1 MDVTGDPVALI
12 YNKPGDEGS
21 AYTLRLPSGKEVV
34 IGDAEDDY
42 WTLAN
47 IIDKHFPTG
56 FVDRFRD
63 QLRSFDIIV
72 TRSAG
77 DDQAVLVM
85 IDGTFDEDG
94 QPPLRVL
101 VNDEPVFSQADFS
114 GDANDEGASTLARRR
129 SPSSRTRSATATP
142 RCTLPDPARLTR

>member
-47 IIDKHFPTG
+47 IIDKRFPTG
-56 FVDRFRD
+56 FVDRFHD

-114 GDANDEGASTLARRR
+114 GDANDEGFDAGSTSFTIQPHQIGYGVPMAEWLGH
-129 SPSSRTRSATATP
+129 
-142 RCTLPDPARLTR
+142 RLTR